1 MKKLLFLILTVL
13 VASCSTYTRSSS
25 QYEEDQL
32 VVTRKYMGDFVE
44 YRHTGAETMS
54 GPNIIWIKTSLDSTY
69 GKISAYGK
77 KCDFLPGDRLY
88 LRRILYSPGG
98 VSGYWE
104 YRIENDSSLFYK
116 VTEFQHDRKVSAQ
129 TLF

>member
-1 MKKLLFLILTVL
+1 MKILLFLILTVM
-13 VASCSTYTRSSS
+13 VASCSTYTKSSL
-25 QYEEDQL
+25 QQEDQL
-32 VVTRKYMGDFVE
+32 VVTRKYMGDFIE

-77 KCDFLPGDRLY
+77 KCDFSPGERLY
-88 LRRILYSPGG
+88 IRRILYSPGG